1 MVHLKKKQK
10 GDKNEIDLIY
20 SVNLNTIY
28 SVNLNM
34 IPLSSLHTTTLQIT
48 KEGQSHEKQQQ
59 PPFSL
64 AIHRGKISRTCRM
77 ACPSDGEDEMESA
90 ASDHS

>member
-1 MVHLKKKQK
+1 
-10 GDKNEIDLIY
+10 
-20 SVNLNTIY
+20 
-28 SVNLNM
+28 
-34 IPLSSLHTTTLQIT
+34 LSSRHTTTLEIT

-64 AIHRGKISRTCRM
+64 AILRGKKISRTCRM

-90 ASDHS
+90 ASDLSCNREDWIDQQGDGEVTVEFLFLFPNPLTFLTGL